1 MAESK
6 RYFNWSELHA
16 LGICK
21 LTKEDMETMMAW
33 RQEFGKEKFDK
44 FVDLVS
50 HTQKML
56 TAINKGEK

>member
-6 RYFNWSELHA
+6 RYFSWSELHA

-21 LTKEDMETMMAW
+21 LTKEDMKTMMAW

-56 TAINKGEK
+56 IAINKGEK

>member
-1 MAESK
+1 
-6 RYFNWSELHA
+6 
-16 LGICK
+16 
-21 LTKEDMETMMAW
+21 METMMAW

-56 TAINKGEK
+56 IAINKGEK